1 MGWEERRGLLS
12 NGLPPVEVGFG
23 LFNMRE
29 ITFQSLTRRSEIGAN
44 SYVLDTGMARIA
56 LDSGMHPKEK
66 AYEAI
71 PDFSLLED
79 GTIDAVVV
87 THSHLDHV
95 GSLPVMMRRHP
106 KAPAY
111 MSAVTSEF
119 ADALLHN
126 SVNVMS
132 SQREQDGIKEYPLFT
147 HRELD
152 GLIRRFKT
160 RRNGTPFELANTG
173 VKAEFFDAGH
183 LPGSVGAMLDIDGLK
198 VFYTGDVQFE
208 DQTILKG
215 ADFPKEHVDVLIMEA
230 TRGAVE
236 RDPGYSRQAESDR
249 LAEMIML
256 SIERGGSVLIP
267 VFALGKTQE
276 ILMMIHE
283 LKGQGK
289 IKANIPVHIGGL
301 SSKMTQIV
309 DKHASEV
316 RRSHGG
322 FRLLESMSGLVKSK
336 KGERVTRCQA
346 GRIYAVS
353 SGMMSEYTVSN
364 DLAHQFIT
372 QPKNSL
378 CFVGYA
384 DPDSPAGA
392 IIASSPGAPVK
403 LSNAHP
409 PVELNCEV
417 NRFDFSGHAPRRDLV
432 EYARALSPRKILL
445 VHGDGP
451 ALDWM
456 AKTLSLALPECEVII
471 PLPGEKLVLG

>member
-1 MGWEERRGLLS
+1 
-12 NGLPPVEVGFG
+12 
-23 LFNMRE
+23 MRE

-44 SYVLDTGMARIA
+44 CYVLDTGMARIA

-66 AYEAI
+66 ALEAI
-71 PDFSLLED
+71 PDFDLLED
-79 GTIDAVVV
+79 GDLDAVVV
-87 THSHLDHV
+87 SHSHLDHV
-95 GSLPVMMRRHP
+95 GSLPLMMRRHP

-111 MSAVTSEF
+111 MSDVTCEF
-119 ADALLHN
+119 AEALLHN

-132 SQREQDGIKEYPLFT
+132 AQREQEGIKEYPLFT

-152 GLIRRFKT
+152 SLVRRFE
-160 RRNGTPFELANTG
+160 RRRPGRQFEVADTG

-183 LPGSVGAMLDIDGLK
+183 LPGSVGMRLDIDGVK

-208 DQTILKG
+208 NQTILMG
-215 ADFPKEHVDVLIMEA
+215 ADFPEEHVDVLIMEC
-230 TRGAVE
+230 TRGAME
-236 RDPGYSRQAESDR
+236 RDADYCRQAEADR
-249 LAEMIML
+249 LADVITRTV
-256 SIERGGSVLIP
+256 ERGGSVLIP

-276 ILMMIHE
+276 ILMMLHE

-289 IKANIPVHIGGL
+289 IKAGIPVHIGGL

-309 DKHASEV
+309 DKYTHEV
-316 RRSHGG
+316 RRQHGG
-322 FRLLESMSGLVKSK
+322 FRLLESMSGIVKSK
-336 KGERVTRCQA
+336 KGERVSRCQA

-364 DLAHQFIT
+364 DLAHHFIN

-392 IIASSPGAPVK
+392 IISSAPGSPVK
-403 LSNAHP
+403 LSNGHP
-409 PVELNCEV
+409 AVELHCEV
-417 NRFDFSGHAPRRDLV
+417 ARFDFSGHAPRHDLV
-432 EYARALSPRKILL
+432 EYARKLSPRKILL

-456 AKTLSLALPECEVII
+456 AATLSLALPECEVIV
-471 PLPGEKLVLG
+471 PLPGEKVPLG

>member
-1 MGWEERRGLLS
+1 
-12 NGLPPVEVGFG
+12 
-23 LFNMRE
+23 MRE
-29 ITFQSLTRRSEIGAN
+29 ITFQSLTRRAEIGSN
-44 SYVLDTGMARIA
+44 CYVLDTGMARIA

-66 AYEAI
+66 ALDAI
-71 PDFSLLED
+71 PDFSLIDD
-79 GTIDAVVV
+79 GTVDAIVV

-95 GSLPVMMRRHP
+95 GSLPIMMRRNP
-106 KAPAY
+106 KAQAY
-111 MSAVTSEF
+111 MSPVTCEF

-132 SQREQDGIKEYPLFT
+132 SQREQEGIKEYPLFT

-152 GLIRRFKT
+152 TLTKRFLT
-160 RRNGTPFELANTG
+160 RRNGAPFALADTG
-173 VKAEFFDAGH
+173 VKAEFYDAGH
-183 LPGSVGAMLDIDGLK
+183 LPGSVGALLDIDGLK
-198 VFYTGDVQFE
+198 VFYSGDVQFE

-215 ADFPKEHVDVLIMEA
+215 ADFPVEHVDVLILES

-236 RDPGYSRQAESDR
+236 RDPAYSRQAESDR
-249 LAEMIML
+249 LAGVI
-256 SIERGGSVLIP
+256 SRAVERGGSVLIP

-276 ILMMIHE
+276 ILMMLHL

-309 DKHASEV
+309 DKYASDV
-316 RRSHGG
+316 RRFHGG
-322 FRLLESMSGLVKSK
+322 FRLLESMNGLVKSK
-336 KGERVTRCQA
+336 KGERVTKCQA

-364 DLAHQFIT
+364 DLAHHFISN
-372 QPKNSL
+372 PKNAL

-384 DPDSPAGA
+384 DPDSPAGT
-392 IIASSPGAPVK
+392 ILASQTGAAVK

-417 NRFDFSGHAPRRDLV
+417 ARFDFSGHAPRRDLV
-432 EYARALSPRKILL
+432 EYARKLSPRKILL

-471 PLPGEKLVLG
+471 PLPGEKIPLG

>member
-1 MGWEERRGLLS
+1 
-12 NGLPPVEVGFG
+12 
-23 LFNMRE
+23 MRE
-29 ITFQSLTRRSEIGAN
+29 ITFQSLTRRAEIGAN
-44 SYVLDTGMARIA
+44 CYVLDTGMARIA

-66 AYEAI
+66 AFDAI
-71 PDFSLLED
+71 PDFSLIED
-79 GTIDAVVV
+79 GTLDAVMVS
-87 THSHLDHV
+87 HSHLDHV
-95 GSLPVMMRRHP
+95 GSLPIMMRRNP

-111 MSAVTSEF
+111 MSDVTCEFSE
-119 ADALLHN
+119 ALLHN

-132 SQREQDGIKEYPLFT
+132 SQREQEGIKEYPLFT

-152 GLIRRFKT
+152 NLVRRFE
-160 RRNGTPFELANTG
+160 RRRGGRPFDVAGTG

-183 LPGSVGAMLDIDGLK
+183 LPGSVGMLLDIDGLK

-208 DQTILKG
+208 DQTILMG
-215 ADFPKEHVDVLIMEA
+215 ADFPEKHVDVLIMEC

-249 LAEMIML
+249 LADVISRTM
-256 SIERGGSVLIP
+256 ERGGSVLIP

-276 ILMMIHE
+276 ILMMLHE
-283 LKGQGK
+283 LKREKK
-289 IKANIPVHIGGL
+289 IKMDIPVHIGGL

-309 DKHASEV
+309 DKYSGEV
-316 RRSHGG
+316 RRQHGG
-322 FRLLESMSGLVKSK
+322 FRLLENMSGIVKSK
-336 KGERVTRCQA
+336 KGERVTKCQA

-364 DLAHQFIT
+364 DLAHHFIN

-392 IIASSPGAPVK
+392 ILSSLPGAPVK
-403 LSNAHP
+403 LSNGHP

-417 NRFDFSGHAPRRDLV
+417 ARFDFSGHAPRRDLV
-432 EYARALSPRKILL
+432 EYARKLSPRKILL
-445 VHGDGP
+445 VHGDAP
-451 ALDWM
+451 AMEWM
-456 AKTLSLALPECEVII
+456 AATLSLALPECEIII
-471 PLPGEKLVLG
+471 PMPGEKIPLG

>member
-1 MGWEERRGLLS
+1 MGGIKGLLS
-12 NGLPPVEVGFG
+12 NGSPHCGAWSGQLI
-23 LFNMRE
+23 MRE

-44 SYVLDTGMARIA
+44 CYVLDTGMARIA

-66 AYEAI
+66 AFDAI

-79 GTIDAVVV
+79 GDLDAIVVS
-87 THSHLDHV
+87 HSHLDHV
-95 GSLPVMMRRHP
+95 GSLPVMMRRHQ

-111 MSAVTSEF
+111 MSPVTCDF

-152 GLIRRFKT
+152 GLTRRFLT
-160 RRNGTPFELANTG
+160 RRPGKPFDIADTG

-183 LPGSVGAMLDIDGLK
+183 LPGSVGMMLDIDGLK
-198 VFYTGDVQFE
+198 VFYTGDVHFE
-208 DQTILKG
+208 DQTVSRG
-215 ADFPKEHVDVLIMEA
+215 AEFPTEHADVLIMEC

-236 RDPGYSRQAESDR
+236 RAPGYSRQAESDR
-249 LAEMIML
+249 LADVITRTMA
-256 SIERGGSVLIP
+256 RGGSVLIP
-267 VFALGKTQE
+267 VFAIGKTQE
-276 ILMMIHE
+276 ILMMLHE

-289 IKANIPVHIGGL
+289 VKADIPVHIGGL

-309 DKHASEV
+309 DKHSNEG
-316 RRSHGG
+316 RRHHPG
-322 FRLLESMSGLVKSK
+322 FRLLESMTGIVKSK

-364 DLAHQFIT
+364 DLAHHFIN

-392 IIASSPGAPVK
+392 ILASLPGAAVK

-417 NRFDFSGHAPRRDLV
+417 ARFDFSGHAPRHDLV
-432 EYARALSPRKILL
+432 EYARKLNPRKILL

-456 AKTLSLALPECEVII
+456 AATLSLALPECEVII
-471 PLPGEKLVLG
+471 PLPGEKINLG

>member
-1 MGWEERRGLLS
+1 
-12 NGLPPVEVGFG
+12 
-23 LFNMRE
+23 MRE
-29 ITFQSLTRRSEIGAN
+29 ITFQSLMRRNEIGAN
-44 SYVLDTGMARIA
+44 CYVLDTGMARIA

-66 AYEAI
+66 AFDAI

-79 GTIDAVVV
+79 GDLDAVVV
-87 THSHLDHV
+87 SHSHLDHV

-111 MSAVTSEF
+111 MSDVTCEF
-119 ADALLHN
+119 AEALLHN

-132 SQREQDGIKEYPLFT
+132 SQREQEGIKEYPLFT

-152 GLIRRFKT
+152 TLVRRFE
-160 RRNGTPFELANTG
+160 RRRPGRPFEVADTG

-183 LPGSVGAMLDIDGLK
+183 LPGSVGMRLDIDGVK

-208 DQTILKG
+208 NQTILMG
-215 ADFPKEHVDVLIMEA
+215 ADFPEEHVDVLIMEC

-236 RDPGYSRQAESDR
+236 RHADYCRQAESDR
-249 LAEMIML
+249 LAEVI
-256 SIERGGSVLIP
+256 SRTVERGGSVMIP

-276 ILMMIHE
+276 ILMMLHE

-289 IKANIPVHIGGL
+289 IKASIPVHIGGL

-309 DKHASEV
+309 DKYSSEV
-316 RRSHGG
+316 RRQHGG
-322 FRLLESMSGLVKSK
+322 FRLLESMSGIVKSK

-364 DLAHQFIT
+364 DLAHHFIN
-372 QPKNSL
+372 QPKNAL

-392 IIASSPGAPVK
+392 IIASAPGAPVK
-403 LSNAHP
+403 LSNGHP
-409 PVELNCEV
+409 AVELNCEV
-417 NRFDFSGHAPRRDLV
+417 ARFDFSGHAPRRDLV
-432 EYARALSPRKILL
+432 EYARKLSPRKILL

-456 AKTLSLALPECEVII
+456 AAALSLALPECEVII
-471 PLPGEKLVLG
+471 PLPGEKIPLS

>member
-1 MGWEERRGLLS
+1 MDCCPLRWG
-12 NGLPPVEVGFG
+12 PDP
-23 LFNMRE
+23 FNMRE

-44 SYVLDTGMARIA
+44 CYVLDTGMARIA

-71 PDFSLLED
+71 PDFSLVED
-79 GTIDAVVV
+79 GSLDAVLVS
-87 THSHLDHV
+87 HSHLDHV
-95 GSLPVMMRRHP
+95 GSLPVMLRRHP

-126 SVNVMS
+126 SVNVMT
-132 SQREQDGIKEYPLFT
+132 SQRDQDGIKEYPLFT

-160 RRNGTPFELANTG
+160 RRNGTPFEVGSTG
-173 VKAEFFDAGH
+173 VKAEFYDAGH
-183 LPGSVGAMLDIDGLK
+183 LPGSVGMRLDIDGLRI
-198 VFYTGDVQFE
+198 FYTGDVQFE

-215 ADFPKEHVDVLIMEA
+215 ADFPREHVDVLILEC
-230 TRGAVE
+230 TRGASE
-236 RDPGYSRQAESDR
+236 RAAGYTRAAESQR
-249 LAEMIML
+249 LAEAIMRA
-256 SIERGGSVLIP
+256 IDQGGSVLVP

-276 ILMMIHE
+276 ILMMLHE
-283 LKGQGK
+283 LKGQGQ

-309 DKHASEV
+309 DKYAGEV

-336 KGERVTRCQA
+336 KGERVTRSQA
-346 GRIYAVS
+346 GRIYALS
-353 SGMMSEYTVSN
+353 SGMMSEHTVSN
-364 DLAHQFIT
+364 DFAHHFIN
-372 QPKNSL
+372 QPKNAL

-384 DPDSPAGA
+384 DPDSPAGT
-392 IIASSPGAPVK
+392 ILASRRGDPIK

-417 NRFDFSGHAPRRDLV
+417 SQFDFSGHAPRHDLV
-432 EYARALSPRKILL
+432 AYARELNPRKILL

-456 AKTLSLALPECEVII
+456 AATLSLALPECEIVI
-471 PLPGEKLVLG
+471 PLPGEKIPLG

>member
-1 MGWEERRGLLS
+1 
-12 NGLPPVEVGFG
+12 
-23 LFNMRE
+23 MRE
-29 ITFQSLTRRSEIGAN
+29 ITFQSLTRRAEIGAN
-44 SYVLDTGMARIA
+44 CYVLDTGMARIA

-66 AYEAI
+66 AYDAI
-71 PDFSLLED
+71 PDFSLVED
-79 GTIDAVVV
+79 GGLDAVIV

-111 MSAVTSEF
+111 MSPVTCDF
-119 ADALLHN
+119 AEALLHN

-132 SQREQDGIKEYPLFT
+132 SQREQEGIKEYPLFT

-152 GLIRRFKT
+152 GLMRRLLT
-160 RRNGTPFELANTG
+160 RRNNTPFQIADTG
-173 VKAEFFDAGH
+173 VKAEFYDAGH
-183 LPGSVGAMLDIDGLK
+183 LPGSVGALLDIDGLK
-198 VFYTGDVQFE
+198 IFYTGDVQFE

-215 ADFPKEHVDVLIMEA
+215 ADFPEEHVDVLILEC
-230 TRGAVE
+230 TRGAAD
-236 RDPGYSRQAESDR
+236 RNPAYSRQAESDR
-249 LAEMIML
+249 LADVI
-256 SIERGGSVLIP
+256 SRTVERGGSILIP

-276 ILMMIHE
+276 ILMMLHE

-309 DKHASEV
+309 DKHASEI

-322 FRLLESMSGLVKSK
+322 FRLLESMNGLVKSK
-336 KGERVTRCQA
+336 KGERVTRSQA
-346 GRIYAVS
+346 GRIYALS

-364 DLAHQFIT
+364 DFAHHFIN
-372 QPKNSL
+372 QPKNAL

-384 DPDSPAGA
+384 DPDSPAGTILASQPGSA
-392 IIASSPGAPVK
+392 IK

-417 NRFDFSGHAPRRDLV
+417 AQFDFSGHAPRRDLV
-432 EYARALSPRKILL
+432 EYARKLSPRKILL

-471 PLPGEKLVLG
+471 PLPGEKLVLS